1 MTRTIRQLDDSVAT
15 FIPKLSDSG
24 NRVNLGQDMK
34 ELDHTVWHDIKKR
47 EEFGQKANQNSVKRG

>member
-1 MTRTIRQLDDSVAT
+1 MK
-15 FIPKLSDSG
+15 PKLSDSG

-47 EEFGQKANQNSVKRG
+47 GGICLDKLIKIL